1 MNIAEHA
8 AQRAAA
14 GDGSHYVRGV
24 APGAM
29 PEYVDG
35 VITGEVP
42 NVQVRYLKRGRVGY
56 WDPDKG
62 AVVIEDPGA
71 TGGTVFTPKNESS
84 ISTMNSSD
92 STNPSISD
100 SSVLLE
106 MSPERFGMVFQV
118 AKELPNVSDRV
129 IESQKCTRADASDL
143 LRIFRRARGGIGETT
158 VGVRFRLRA
167 VP

>member
-1 MNIAEHA
+1 MLAGTTPVLVHNSTPCEPEAVNIAEHA

-35 VITGEVP
+35 VITGEFP

-62 AVVIEDPGA
+62 DVVIEDPGA
-71 TGGTVFTPKNESS
+71 TGGTVFTPKNGKQYFDDE
-84 ISTMNSSD
+84 
-92 STNPSISD
+92 
-100 SSVLLE
+100 LE
-106 MSPERFGMVFQV
+106 
-118 AKELPNVSDRV
+118 
-129 IESQKCTRADASDL
+129 
-143 LRIFRRARGGIGETT
+143 
-158 VGVRFRLRA
+158 
-167 VP
+167 